1 MNPEGGLWANVGE
14 GEKKVHCGE
23 REVNLGGEGEREKE
37 REKMEEKNSDS
48 PGWMEAAESQSL
60 PN

>member
-1 MNPEGGLWANVGE
+1 M
-14 GEKKVHCGE
+14 HCGE